1 MPVKS
6 QSKFDSTKKS
16 FEVLSP
22 SVKERAITA
31 RIKKAND
38 QK

>member
-22 SVKERAITA
+22 SAKKRVSTA
-31 RIKKAND
+31 RSKKRR
-38 QK
+38 